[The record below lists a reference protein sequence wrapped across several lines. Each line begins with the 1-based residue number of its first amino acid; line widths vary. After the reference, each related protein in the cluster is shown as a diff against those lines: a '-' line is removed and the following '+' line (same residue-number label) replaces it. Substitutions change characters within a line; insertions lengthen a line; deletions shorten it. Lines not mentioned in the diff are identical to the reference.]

1 MLFLCVKKSTLMIYC
16 NCSFFRAC
24 GTVYIA
30 RDNETDEVVAIKIV
44 SLQQDQKQLGLIVKE
59 IEALTTLEHK
69 NIINYRGSYRI
80 NQTLWI
86 VMDYL
91 EGMILQS
98 NRGNW
103 TQLKL
108 ANAVWVYIYLY
119 ISQLKF
125 TGAGSCCFGHKER
138 VITTTSAR
146 RTSNERVSI
155 IGFSV
160 G

>member
-1 MLFLCVKKSTLMIYC
+1 MIYC

-59 IEALTTLEHK
+59 IEALTTLEHN

-108 ANAVWVYIYLY
+108 ANAVRVYIYIY
-119 ISQLKF
+119 IYIPIKIHWCWELLLRSQR
-125 TGAGSCCFGHKER
+125 AGNYYYICTKNIKGESF
-138 VITTTSAR
+138 
-146 RTSNERVSI
+146 NN
-155 IGFSV
+155 
-160 G
+160 

>member
-1 MLFLCVKKSTLMIYC
+1 MSSSLLSSRSLALLLNIIGASFFSAFVFYIIFMYC
-16 NCSFFRAC
+16 NCSTFRAC

-91 EGMILQS
+91 EGMIMQS

-103 TQLKL
+103 TLLKL
-108 ANAVWVYIYLY
+108 ANAVWVYIHTNYNSLVLGVVAPVTK
-119 ISQLKF
+119 S
-125 TGAGSCCFGHKER
+125 G
-138 VITTTSAR
+138 
-146 RTSNERVSI
+146 
-155 IGFSV
+155 
-160 G
+160 